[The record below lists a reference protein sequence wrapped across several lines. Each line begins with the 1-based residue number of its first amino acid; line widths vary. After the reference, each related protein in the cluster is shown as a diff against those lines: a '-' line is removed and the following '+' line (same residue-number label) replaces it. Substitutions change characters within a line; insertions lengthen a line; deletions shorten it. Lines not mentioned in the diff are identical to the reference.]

1 MGEDQMEMQNMLGSV
16 SENLHIIIPIL
27 LVLIGLIIVYLVFM
41 VRAII
46 DMLRYDV
53 NSVLITFSF
62 LALIPF
68 PLFIILG
75 VMILIIWHHHKKDIL
90 AGKIISK

>member
-1 MGEDQMEMQNMLGSV
+1 MEMQNMLGSV

>member
-1 MGEDQMEMQNMLGSV
+1 MQNMLGSV